1 MSMSNLKTTIVPFHE
16 HELITVKDGGIIRVA
31 MKPICEALGLD
42 WKSQHSRIQRNPV
55 LASTMV
61 MMTMVAGDE
70 KQRDM
75 LTLPIEMLH
84 GWLFGIEV
92 SRVKEH
98 LRPMLMTYQRE
109 CYQALD
115 GYFRRGRKIAT
126 AKPLSGSQLLAAQ
139 RHVQKLLADFKRERD
154 PATRQTL
161 MEMLDQSCRLIGI
174 NPPALSVLQ

>member
-1 MSMSNLKTTIVPFHE
+1 MSNLKTTIVPFHE
-16 HELITVKDGGIIRVA
+16 HELITVKDGGIIRVV
-31 MKPICEALGLD
+31 MKPICEALGLQ
-42 WKSQHSRIQRNPV
+42 WQAQYNRIQRNPV
-55 LASTMV
+55 LSTCIS
-61 MMTMVAGDE
+61 MMDIQMPGDD
-70 KQRDM
+70 QRREV

-109 CYQALD
+109 CYMALD

-126 AKPLSGSQLLAAQ
+126 AKPLSGSQLLAVQ
-139 RHVQKLLADFKRERD
+139 RHVQKLLADLKRERD

-174 NPPALSVLQ
+174 NAPALSVLQ